1 MMIRKRLTCSAL
13 GILAGLSQ
21 LEYSQAQLIG
31 NRNVGSAPGGIQQST
46 PGGRLGNRPSSFRT
60 PTGGAGGFPQP
71 NPAAA
76 QNAGGAN
83 NPGGLARQDSRFIR
97 GNRQKGDFVGSN
109 RTELKGFVGATQ
121 AVGVGTAPVAANN
134 VRVETGSLRT
144 NRPLPPLSK
153 SGMYYPKLD
162 LNSLVEDQESEWIAN
177 PRRFEQ
183 LQERVRERTNSVVSI
198 RSEAGEVVVQGEVMS
213 KRESELIETIIGF
226 EPGVDRVR
234 NELVIRGR

>member
-1 MMIRKRLTCSAL
+1 MMIRKQMACCAL

-21 LEYSQAQLIG
+21 MEYSQAQLIG
-31 NRNVGSAPGGIQQST
+31 NRTVGQAPGGIQQST

-60 PTGGAGGFPQP
+60 PPGGAGGFPQP

-83 NPGGLARQDSRFIR
+83 NPGGLARQDSRFVR

-121 AVGVGTAPVAANN
+121 AVGVGTAPVAADN
-134 VRVETGSLRT
+134 VRIETGSLRT
-144 NRPLPPLSK
+144 NRALPPMGK

-162 LNSLVEDQESEWIAN
+162 LNSLVEDRESELIAN

-213 KRESELIETIIGF
+213 KRESELIETILGF